1 MNDLE
6 RKEFSQKLRSAMPPS
21 RRTELSR
28 DLWPDFLQKANTPLV
43 RIPWF
48 DWALAAL
55 AATALIFFPGVIPAL
70 LYHL

>member
-1 MNDLE
+1 MNDLQIKQLAE
-6 RKEFSQKLRSAMPPS
+6 KLRAVMPLLQRKEL
-21 RRTELSR
+21 TR
-28 DLWPDFLQKANTPLV
+28 DLWPDFLQKSRAPRV

-55 AATALIFFPGVIPAL
+55 AAAALVFFPGVIPAL